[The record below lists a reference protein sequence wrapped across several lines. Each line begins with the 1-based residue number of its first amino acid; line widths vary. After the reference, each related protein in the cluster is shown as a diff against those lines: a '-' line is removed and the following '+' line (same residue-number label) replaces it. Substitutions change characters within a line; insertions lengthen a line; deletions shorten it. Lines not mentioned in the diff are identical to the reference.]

1 MKDYSSYVGIVGGGI
16 AGLTAGCALRLQGI
30 KTVVFERSEK
40 MSEYGAGI
48 SISPNGFG
56 LLEKLGIKDSLMNES
71 FSPSRVVMSH
81 LNKEIISMK
90 TEVITASRQSLIKV
104 IHQRY
109 LELGGEVFFNHE
121 CSNLDE
127 GACEITFSNDE
138 TYKVMHVLACD
149 GIKST
154 IRQKHFPSTGTP
166 IYSGY
171 SAWRG
176 IGISNSKNIQFNLGP
191 GSHIVSYP
199 INAQG
204 STSFVGVVKTKELNE
219 DSWKSKGS
227 KKELL
232 EDFQPYDKETSA
244 MLDSTEEIYKWGIYT
259 RPPVKTMHSKNLTL
273 MGDAAHPMVPF
284 LGQGGCM
291 AIEDAYTFGVLTG
304 KLKSNF
310 NEVQVAYEKLRLE
323 RNNKIQSASV
333 LQGRLNHIQNPIL
346 AKVRNLVMKH
356 TPIVSIRTKK
366 IWDYDTDAA
375 IEKFLVE
382 C

>member
-40 MSEYGAGI
+40 TSEYGAGI

-81 LNKEIISMK
+81 LNKEIIAME
-90 TEVITASRQSLIKV
+90 TEVITASRQNLIKV

-121 CSNLDE
+121 CSSLDQ

-138 TYKVMHVLACD
+138 TYKVVHVLACD
-149 GIKST
+149 GIKSP
-154 IRQKHFPSTGTP
+154 IRQKHFPSTGRPFTAATAP
-166 IYSGY
+166 GGALAFQILKTFS
-171 SAWRG
+171 STWVR
-176 IGISNSKNIQFNLGP
+176 

-227 KKELL
+227 KKDLL

-259 RPPVKTMHSKNLTL
+259 RPAVKTMHSKNLTL

-333 LQGRLNHIQNPIL
+333 LQGQLNHIQNPII
-346 AKVRNLVMKH
+346 AIVRNLVMKH

-366 IWDYDTDAA
+366 IWDYDADAA